1 MRVPVSYNWMT
12 MPLIPTVIEQEGRIE
27 RAYDIYSRLLKDRI
41 IFVGEDI
48 NPHTANLIVAQ
59 LLFLQSEDAK
69 KDIYLYINS
78 PGGSVYDALAI
89 YDTMQYVKNDIQTVG
104 IGVQASAAAF
114 LLSSGAKG
122 KRFLLPNATVMIHQ
136 PSSGTRGKVTDQE
149 IDLRESLRVKKL
161 LEEIMARNTGQKAS
175 KIHEDMER
183 DKWLTAD
190 EAKKYGIVDKVISS
204 LPKSAWQETNNT
216 SD

>member
-1 MRVPVSYNWMT
+1 MSI
-12 MPLIPTVIEQEGRIE
+12 LIPTVIEEEGRVE

-41 IFVGEDI
+41 IFLGDAVNE
-48 NPHTANLIVAQ
+48 HSANLIVAQ
-59 LLFLQSEDAK
+59 LLFLQAADPK

-89 YDTMQYVKNDIQTVG
+89 YDTMQFVANDVQTYG

-122 KRFLLPNATVMIHQ
+122 KRYILPNATVMVHQ

-161 LEEIMARNTGQKAS
+161 LEGIMAKNTGQKPA

-183 DKWLTAD
+183 DKWMTAE
-190 EAKKYGIVDKVISS
+190 EAKKYGIVDEVIGAQKK
-204 LPKSAWQETNNT
+204 PAKSK
-216 SD
+216 

>member
-1 MRVPVSYNWMT
+1 MSTLVPMVVESD
-12 MPLIPTVIEQEGRIE
+12 GRNE

-41 IFVGEDI
+41 IFLGSDVNEAS
-48 NPHTANLIVAQ
+48 ANLIVAQ
-59 LLFLQSEDAK
+59 LLFLQAEDAK
-69 KDIYLYINS
+69 KDIYFYINS

-89 YDTMQYVKNDIQTVG
+89 YDTMQYITNDVQTVG

-122 KRFLLPNATVMIHQ
+122 KRFLLPNSTVMIHQ

-161 LEEIMARNTGQKAS
+161 LEDIMAKNTGKDL
-175 KIHEDMER
+175 KTIHEDMER
-183 DKWLTAD
+183 DRWMTAP
-190 EAKKYGIVDKVISS
+190 EAAKYGLVDKVITTP
-204 LPKSAWQETNNT
+204 PKA
-216 SD
+216 

>member
-1 MRVPVSYNWMT
+1 MSN
-12 MPLIPTVIEQEGRIE
+12 LASAIIPTVIEQEGRIE

-41 IFVGEDI
+41 IFMGEDV

-59 LLFLQSEDAK
+59 LLFLDNESKEK
-69 KDIYLYINS
+69 PIHLYINS

-89 YDTMQYVKNDIQTVG
+89 YDTMKFVKSKVYTYG

-114 LLSSGAKG
+114 LLSSGEKG
-122 KRFLLPNATVMIHQ
+122 HRFLLPHSTVMIHQ

-161 LEEIMARNTGQKAS
+161 LEEIMAKNTGQKPET
-175 KIHEDMER
+175 IHEDMER
-183 DKWLTAD
+183 DKWLNAQ
-190 EAKKYGIVDKVISS
+190 EAKKYGLVDQVIEK
-204 LPKSAWQETNNT
+204 L
-216 SD
+216 

>member
-1 MRVPVSYNWMT
+1 MSVLV
-12 MPLIPTVIEQEGRIE
+12 PTVIESEGRVE

-41 IFVGEDI
+41 IFIGSEI
-48 NPHTANLIVAQ
+48 NEVSANLIVAQ
-59 LLFLQSEDAK
+59 LLFLQAEDAK
-69 KDIYLYINS
+69 KDIFLYINS

-89 YDTMQYVKNDIQTVG
+89 YDTMQYIANDVQTFG

-114 LLSSGAKG
+114 LLSSGTKG

-161 LEEIMARNTGQKAS
+161 LEGIMAENTGQKPE
-175 KIHEDMER
+175 KVHEDMER
-183 DKWLTAD
+183 DRWMTAP
-190 EAKKYGIVDKVISS
+190 EALKYGLVDKVVGA
-204 LPKSAWQETNNT
+204 LKSK
-216 SD
+216 

>member
-1 MRVPVSYNWMT
+1 MSVLV
-12 MPLIPTVIEQEGRIE
+12 PTVIENEGRYE

-41 IFVGEDI
+41 IFLGTQVNEA
-48 NPHTANLIVAQ
+48 TANLIVAQ
-59 LLFLQSEDAK
+59 LLFLQAQDAK
-69 KDIYLYINS
+69 KDIFFYINS

-89 YDTMQYVKNDIQTVG
+89 YDTMQFVTNDVQTVG

-114 LLSSGAKG
+114 LLSSGTKG

-161 LEEIMARNTGQKAS
+161 LEGIMAKNTGQNLDRL
-175 KIHEDMER
+175 HEDMER
-183 DKWLTAD
+183 DRWMTAP
-190 EAKKYGIVDKVISS
+190 EAKKYGIVDDVITTP
-204 LPKSAWQETNNT
+204 PKAS
-216 SD
+216 